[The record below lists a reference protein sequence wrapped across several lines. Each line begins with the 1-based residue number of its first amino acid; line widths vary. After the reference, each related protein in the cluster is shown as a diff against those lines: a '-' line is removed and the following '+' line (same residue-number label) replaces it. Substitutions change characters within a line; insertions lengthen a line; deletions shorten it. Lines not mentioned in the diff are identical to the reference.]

1 MSMPLLRTP
10 TSSHQ
15 PALPLLFR
23 ALFENQLHDLYTKIK
38 QKECGHILENLLEE
52 LQVKLNVAPEDIAR
66 IPKTGAVV
74 VVCNHPFGI
83 LDGAMLG
90 AMLSQVRP
98 DMKILANYLLAAMP
112 ELAPD
117 CIFVDPFNRK
127 SSPEVNRKGLKQ
139 AITHLRSG
147 GLLVVFPAGEVS
159 HWQFRYGQVVDP
171 EWSETTARLIRITQA
186 VTVPI
191 LCTGRNSL
199 PFHLL
204 GLVHP
209 MLRTTR
215 LPNELLNKAGKQIE
229 VRIGNPIPA
238 EKINLIPTDVL
249 ATRYLRAR
257 TYLLAARR
265 GEQEKPVAVAVFSL
279 LPGRK
284 SDPVVPETPRDLI
297 AEEIQSLSSQRNLS
311 ESGEFT
317 VFAAQSSQIPHA
329 LREIGRLREITF
341 REAGEGT
348 GKELDLDEYDSTYTH
363 LLLWSKTRQEIAG
376 AYRLACTHELLKSK
390 QVSGLYTST
399 LFNYD
404 PRFFE
409 QLGSAVELGRSFIRA
424 EYQKQYAPLM
434 MLWKGIVRYAVL
446 QARVPIL
453 FGAVSISG
461 KYDLVSRELIVKFF
475 ESQHSSLL
483 SSLVRPRR
491 PFRSRPLRPWE
502 VAALSSLWGM
512 DELSASIADIERD
525 GKGIPILLKQY
536 VRMGGTVLSFNIDR
550 KFSNVLDALI
560 MLDLRTTDPAR
571 LKPYLP
577 LEALDE
583 LMRFDSPE
591 LQFAAS

>member
-1 MSMPLLRTP
+1 MSMPLLRTS
-10 TSSHQ
+10 TSSHP
-15 PALPLLFR
+15 PAIPSLFR
-23 ALFENQLHDLYTKIK
+23 VLFENQLQDLYTRVK

-52 LQVKLNVAPEDIAR
+52 LQVKLNVDPEDIAR
-66 IPKTGAVV
+66 IPATGPVV

-83 LDGAMLG
+83 LDGAMMG
-90 AMLSQVRP
+90 AMFSQVRP
-98 DMKILANYLLAAMP
+98 DTKILANFLLAAMP

-127 SSPEVNRKGLKQ
+127 GSKEANRKGLKQ
-139 AITHLRSG
+139 AIMHLRSG
-147 GLLVVFPAGEVS
+147 GLLVIFPAGEVS

-171 EWSETTARLIRITQA
+171 EWSETTARLIRMTQA
-186 VTVPI
+186 VTIPV

-215 LPNELLNKAGKQIE
+215 LPIELLNKAGKQIE

-238 EKINLIPTDVL
+238 EKINQIPSDAQ
-249 ATRYLRAR
+249 ATQYLRSC
-257 TYLLAARR
+257 TYLLTARR
-265 GEQEKPVAVAVFSL
+265 DPQEKPAALPVISR

-284 SDPVVPETPRDLI
+284 SSPVAPETPTEFIVDEIHALEPQCNLAETRD
-297 AEEIQSLSSQRNLS
+297 
-311 ESGEFT
+311 FT
-317 VFAAQSSQIPHA
+317 VLAANPSQVPHT

-341 REAGEGT
+341 REVGEGT

-363 LLLWSKTRQEIAG
+363 LILWSKTNQEIAG
-376 AYRLACTHELLKSK
+376 AYRLACTHEILKSR
-390 QVSGLYTST
+390 QGAGLYTST

-404 PRFFE
+404 PKFFE
-409 QLGSAVELGRSFIRA
+409 QLGPAVELGRSFIRA

-461 KYDLVSRELIVKFF
+461 KYDLVSRELMVKFF
-475 ESQHSSLL
+475 ESQHTNLL
-483 SSLVRPRR
+483 ASLVRPRR

-502 VAALSSLWGM
+502 VAALSSMWAM
-512 DELSASIADIERD
+512 DELSASIADIESD
-525 GKGIPILLKQY
+525 GKGLPILLKQY
-536 VRMGGTVLSFNIDR
+536 VRMGGTVLCFNLDR

-560 MLDLRTTDPAR
+560 MVDLRTTDPVR
-571 LKPYLP
+571 LKPYFP

-583 LMRFDSPE
+583 LSGCTIARSE
-591 LQFAAS
+591 